1 MPLSMQV
8 WARQADDNVDLITE
22 TIDILQGDKPA
33 PVPDRNIG
41 SKPPGVD
48 LAAAASTQQI
58 ATADPSPNPSL
69 HEKEY
74 KKAGLNPDEP

>member
-41 SKPPGVD
+41 SKPPVVD
-48 LAAAASTQQI
+48 LAAAASTQQTV
-58 ATADPSPNPSL
+58 TADPSPDPSL